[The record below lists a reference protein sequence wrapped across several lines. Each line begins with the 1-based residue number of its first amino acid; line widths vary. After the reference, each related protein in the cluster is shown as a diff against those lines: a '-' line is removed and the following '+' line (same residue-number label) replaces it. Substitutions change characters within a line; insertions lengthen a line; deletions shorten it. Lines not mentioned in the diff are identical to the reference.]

1 MANQNQ
7 KVIVIVEPSHSY
19 PYSKFLEFGLKTI
32 SGCYSNNLWN
42 FGTDLDLRLE
52 VISKD
57 ILEQPTHGYLSL
69 FTVRRLTIKCA
80 LLTFTLLGISYT
92 DTKLTLNI
100 ENLGGSFFFNFFL
113 MALVEAPGYAIGNIL
128 MVSHLKWKDKIEL
141 CSVINSLWSHG

>member
-1 MANQNQ
+1 M
-7 KVIVIVEPSHSY
+7 K
-19 PYSKFLEFGLKTI
+19 
-32 SGCYSNNLWN
+32 SGA
-42 FGTDLDLRLE
+42 DLDSRLE

-57 ILEQPTHGYLSL
+57 ILEQPTYGYLSL
-69 FTVRRLTIKCA
+69 FADRRLTIKCA

-128 MVSHLKWKDKIEL
+128 MVSHLKWKDKMAI
-141 CSVINSLWSHG
+141 CSVIDSL